1 MLAQRC
7 RSYATPPKGGIVFE
21 VAFGGVSDGAGT
33 NCIGCARAK
42 LVTYRRA
49 RRRSPR
55 DAAEGPDLARVSAH
69 LERRVGPDLTED
81 EVRLTRPEAPI
92 WSE

>member
-1 MLAQRC
+1 MLP
-7 RSYATPPKGGIVFE
+7 PPKGGIVFE
-21 VAFGGVSDGAGT
+21 VAFGGVSEGVAT
-33 NCIGCARAK
+33 NCIGRGRAK
-42 LVTYRRA
+42 PVTYRCA

-55 DAAEGPDLARVSAH
+55 DAVEGPDLARVSVR

-92 WSE
+92 WPE